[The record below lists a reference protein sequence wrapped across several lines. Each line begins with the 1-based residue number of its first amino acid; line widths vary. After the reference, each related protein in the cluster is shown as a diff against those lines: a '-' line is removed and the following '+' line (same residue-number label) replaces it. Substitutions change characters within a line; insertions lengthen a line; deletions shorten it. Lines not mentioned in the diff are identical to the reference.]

1 MENLTNITIFNLL
14 RRAFKRALK
23 LNRLEK
29 DGQGS
34 LKKLCR
40 WDSDDLEN
48 KNSIVYQITLFY
60 SSHMQLLMLLY
71 TKLSD

>member
-1 MENLTNITIFNLL
+1 MENSTNITIFNPL
-14 RRAFKRALK
+14 RRALKRALK

-34 LKKLCR
+34 SKKLCR
-40 WDSDDLEN
+40 RDSDDLEN

>member
-1 MENLTNITIFNLL
+1 MENSTNITIFNQL
-14 RRAFKRALK
+14 RRALKQALK

-34 LKKLCR
+34 SKKLCR
-40 WDSDDLEN
+40 RDSDDLEN

-71 TKLSD
+71 TNLSD

>member
-1 MENLTNITIFNLL
+1 MENSTNITIFNPL
-14 RRAFKRALK
+14 RRALK

-34 LKKLCR
+34 SKKLCQR
-40 WDSDDLEN
+40 DSDDLEN